1 MVSIADYREKLFD
14 ILLLMSSWE
23 YRDLAQ
29 VATQPMP
36 LRAAQNVESAEQ
48 VPRFDN
54 SQMDGFVVHPNDPE
68 VVAGKPVPLL
78 PMAAAGHNPEPLTP
92 GFAMPIMT
100 GAKIPEWD
108 GPALGGSDGEGAEAL
123 DDDECDLCVVPVEET
138 AAGFDDLTHV
148 TFTPQATFEPG
159 RFVRYRGSDIDH
171 GEELCAVGDHLTPV
185 RLGSLA
191 SVGLTQI
198 AVFKPLRVL
207 VVSTGD
213 EVCQPGLR
221 PGAAQIY
228 DSNTSAAVAALSAAG
243 AHVVGTLHA
252 PDHPDLLLDAV
263 RSWQA
268 DDTRHA
274 DVVVSMG
281 GISMGAREVI
291 RLASELEVQQG
302 VENWY
307 GGAQSPRLPNS
318 GMEFCRLPMQPGGPQ
333 AVGQLAGVPWVGL
346 PGNPVSTLVSIEVL
360 LRTSL
365 LGALPR
371 NRMSVTVRTPDGKP
385 LSSPKGKTQMRFARL
400 DADGSARLELS
411 NSSHLLHMQADATLL
426 VMIPEDVSVIED
438 GDTFEALAL

>member
-14 ILLLMSSWE
+14 FLLLLSSWE

-29 VATQPMP
+29 VATHPMP
-36 LRAAQNVESAEQ
+36 LRAAQHVKSVEQ

-100 GAKIPEWD
+100 GAKIPEW
-108 GPALGGSDGEGAEAL
+108 GGRAFGEGTEDGVA
-123 DDDECDLCVVPVEET
+123 LCVVPVEE
-138 AAGFDDLTHV
+138 AVAGFDDLAHV

-159 RFVRYRGSDIDH
+159 RFVRYRGSDIDYD
-171 GEELCAVGDHLTPV
+171 EELCAVGDHLTPA

-291 RLASELEVQQG
+291 RLASELEVQRG

-333 AVGQLAGVPWVGL
+333 AVGQLAEVPWVAL

-365 LGALPR
+365 FGALPR
-371 NRMSVTVRTPDGKP
+371 NRMSVTVRTPDGEP
-385 LSSPKGKTQMRFARL
+385 LSSPMGKTQMRFARL
-400 DADGSARLELS
+400 DADGSVRLESS
-411 NSSHLLHMQADATLL
+411 NSSHLLHMQAHATVL
-426 VMIPEDVSVIED
+426 VLIPQDVSVIED

>member
-1 MVSIADYREKLFD
+1 MISIADYREKLFD

-29 VATQPMP
+29 VAAHPMP
-36 LRAAQNVESAEQ
+36 LRAAQHVRSTEQ

-68 VVAGKPVPLL
+68 VVAGKPIPLL
-78 PMAAAGHNPEPLTP
+78 PMVAAGHNPEPLKP

-100 GAKIPEWD
+100 GAKIPAWAGPTVGECAED
-108 GPALGGSDGEGAEAL
+108 GV
-123 DDDECDLCVVPVEET
+123 DLCVVPVEET
-138 AAGFDDLTHV
+138 VAGFDDLSHV

-159 RFVRYRGSDIDH
+159 RFVRYRGSDIDF
-171 GEELCAVGDHLTPV
+171 EEKLCAVGDHLTPAL
-185 RLGSLA
+185 LGSLA

-213 EVCQPGLR
+213 EVCQPGQH
-221 PGAAQIY
+221 PGVAQIY

-268 DDTRHA
+268 DDDRRA

-291 RLASELEVQQG
+291 RLASELEVQRG

-333 AVGQLAGVPWVGL
+333 AVGQLAGVPWVAL

-365 LGALPR
+365 FGARPR
-371 NRMSVTVRTPDGKP
+371 NRMSVTVRTPGGEP
-385 LSSPKGKTQMRFARL
+385 VSSPAGKTQMRFARTGT
-400 DADGSARLELS
+400 DGSALLECS

-426 VMIPEDVSVIED
+426 VIIPEDVTVIED

>member
-1 MVSIADYREKLFD
+1 MISIADYREKLFD

-29 VATQPMP
+29 VATHPMP
-36 LRAAQNVESAEQ
+36 LRAAQHVESTEQ

-68 VVAGKPVPLL
+68 VVAGKPIPLL
-78 PMAAAGHNPEPLTP
+78 PMAAAGHNPEPLKP

-108 GPALGGSDGEGAEAL
+108 GPAY
-123 DDDECDLCVVPVEET
+123 DDDEFEYDLCVVPVEET
-138 AAGFDDLTHV
+138 VSGFDDLSHV

-159 RFVRYRGSDIDH
+159 RFVRYRGSDIDY
-171 GEELCAVGDHLTPV
+171 GEALCAVGDHLTPAL
-185 RLGSLA
+185 LGSLA
-191 SVGLTQI
+191 SVGLTQV

-213 EVCQPGLR
+213 EVCQPGQH
-221 PGAAQIY
+221 PGVAQIY

-268 DDTRHA
+268 DDDRRA

-291 RLASELEVQQG
+291 RLASELEVQRG

-318 GMEFCRLPMQPGGPQ
+318 GMEFCRLHMQPGGPQ
-333 AVGQLAGVPWVGL
+333 AVGQLAGVPWVAL

-360 LRTSL
+360 LRTSMF
-365 LGALPR
+365 GARPR
-371 NRMSVTVRTPDGKP
+371 NRMSVTVRTPNGEP
-385 LSSPKGKTQMRFARL
+385 VNSPAGKTQMRFARA
-400 DADGSARLELS
+400 DADGSAQLEWS

-426 VMIPEDVSVIED
+426 VMIPEDVTVIED

>member
-1 MVSIADYREKLFD
+1 MVSIADYREKLLD

-29 VATQPMP
+29 VATHPMP
-36 LRAAQNVESAEQ
+36 LRVAQHVKSTEQ

-68 VVAGKPVPLL
+68 VVAGKSVPLL
-78 PMAAAGHNPEPLTP
+78 PMAAAGHNPEPLKP

-108 GPALGGSDGEGAEAL
+108 GPAVGERAEDSA
-123 DDDECDLCVVPVEET
+123 DLCVIPVEET
-138 AAGFDDLTHV
+138 VAGFDDLSHV
-148 TFTPQATFEPG
+148 TFTPRATFEPG
-159 RFVRYRGSDIDH
+159 RFVRYRGSDIDYE
-171 GEELCAVGDHLTPV
+171 EELCAVGDHLTPAL
-185 RLGSLA
+185 LGSLA

-252 PDHPDLLLDAV
+252 PDQPDLLLDAV

-268 DDTRHA
+268 DDGRRA

-291 RLASELEVQQG
+291 RLASELEVQRG

-333 AVGQLAGVPWVGL
+333 AVGQLAGVPWVAL

-365 LGALPR
+365 FGARPR
-371 NRMSVTVRTPDGKP
+371 NRMSVTVRTPGGEP
-385 LSSPKGKTQMRFARL
+385 VSSPAGKTQMRFARA
-400 DADGSARLELS
+400 DADGSARLEWS
-411 NSSHLLHMQADATLL
+411 NSSHLLHMQANATLL
-426 VMIPEDVSVIED
+426 VMIPEDVTVIED
-438 GDTFEALAL
+438 GDTFEVLAL

>member
-108 GPALGGSDGEGAEAL
+108 GPALGGSDGEGIEAL
-123 DDDECDLCVVPVEET
+123 DDGECDLCVVPVEET
-138 AAGFDDLTHV
+138 VAGFDDLTHV
-148 TFTPQATFEPG
+148 TFTPQAIFEPG

-171 GEELCAVGDHLTPV
+171 GEELCAVGDHLTPA

-263 RSWQA
+263 GSWQA
-268 DDTRHA
+268 DDTRRA

-291 RLASELEVQQG
+291 RLASELELQQG

-318 GMEFCRLPMQPGGPQ
+318 GMEFCHLPMQPGGPQ
-333 AVGQLAGVPWVGL
+333 AVGQLAGVPWVAL

-365 LGALPR
+365 FGARPR
-371 NRMSVTVRTPDGKP
+371 NRMSVTVRTPDGES
-385 LSSPKGKTQMRFARL
+385 LSSPAGKTQMRFARL
-400 DADGSARLELS
+400 EADGSVRLAWS
-411 NSSHLLHMQADATLL
+411 NSSHLLHMQAHTTVL
-426 VMIPEDVSVIED
+426 VMIPEDVTVIED

>member
-14 ILLLMSSWE
+14 FLLLMSRWE

-29 VATQPMP
+29 VATHPMP
-36 LRAAQNVESAEQ
+36 LRAAQHVLSTEQ

-54 SQMDGFVVHPNDPE
+54 SQMDGFVVHPSDPE

-78 PMAAAGHNPEPLTP
+78 PMVAAGHNPEPLKP
-92 GFAMPIMT
+92 GFAMPTMT
-100 GAKIPEWD
+100 GAKIPKWD
-108 GPALGGSDGEGAEAL
+108 GPAY
-123 DDDECDLCVVPVEET
+123 DDDEFEYDLCVVPVEET
-138 AAGFDDLTHV
+138 VSGFDDLTHV
-148 TFTPQATFEPG
+148 TFTPRATFESG
-159 RFVRYRGSDIDH
+159 RFVRYRGSDIDYE
-171 GEELCAVGDHLTPV
+171 EELCAVGDHLTPA

-268 DDTRHA
+268 DDDRRA

-291 RLASELEVQQG
+291 RLASELEVQRG

-333 AVGQLAGVPWVGL
+333 AVGQLAGVPWVAL

-365 LGALPR
+365 FGARPR
-371 NRMSVTVRTPDGKP
+371 NRMNVTVRTPGGEP
-385 LSSPKGKTQMRFARL
+385 VSSPVGKTQMRFARP
-400 DADGSARLELS
+400 DADGSAQLAWS
-411 NSSHLLHMQADATLL
+411 NSSHLLHMQADATML
-426 VMIPEDVSVIED
+426 VIIPEDVTVIED